1 MERQLVSVCFV
12 DADQACRDKIIGI
25 LRKTWVKMSKKGQ
38 EMALKLPM
46 DGRPAELVKKAL
58 EG

>member
-1 MERQLVSVCFV
+1 MSVCFV